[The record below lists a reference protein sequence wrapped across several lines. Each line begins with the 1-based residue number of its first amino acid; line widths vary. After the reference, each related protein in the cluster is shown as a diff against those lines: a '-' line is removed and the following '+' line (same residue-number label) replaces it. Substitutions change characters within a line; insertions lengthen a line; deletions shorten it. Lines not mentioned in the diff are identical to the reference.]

1 MRSKFLSI
9 LAIAVALIAGELQA
23 EEVVFDNFDGG
34 NGTFTTFGGGAGFPL
49 SRTAVGDDFD
59 TIAAPNSGEWLVNS
73 VDFRMLA
80 IAETSGTLSVY
91 TGIQVTVS
99 ILDLGADSVLD
110 PTAANPLNGEYIA
123 GEFAAA
129 QVLGTETFNLGT
141 IGTAAGGNGLFV
153 NQSVDFTNSINIGN
167 GIGTGISFQF
177 SDATGA
183 SEAGNLS
190 VAYRNNGLPA
200 PLVGTTSDRN
210 YRDSTGDG
218 NVSGAFGFT
227 SNIGLAYSVNATATA
242 VPEPTSF
249 AVLGVLGLGFVTRRR
264 R

>member
-1 MRSKFLSI
+1 M
-9 LAIAVALIAGELQA
+9 
-23 EEVVFDNFDGG
+23 
-34 NGTFTTFGGGAGFPL
+34 GTQ
-49 SRTAVGDDFD
+49 
-59 TIAAPNSGEWLVNS
+59 TI
-73 VDFRMLA
+73 
-80 IAETSGTLSVY
+80 
-91 TGIQVTVS
+91 
-99 ILDLGADSVLD
+99 
-110 PTAANPLNGEYIA
+110 
-123 GEFAAA
+123 
-129 QVLGTETFNLGT
+129 NLGT
-141 IGTAAGGNGLFV
+141 IGTASGGTGLLIT
-153 NQSVDFTNSINIGN
+153 QSVDFTNSINIGD

-218 NVSGAFGFT
+218 NVSGAFSFG
-227 SNIGLAYSVNATATA
+227 SDIGLAFSVNATATS
-242 VPEPTSF
+242 VPEPTSL

>member
-1 MRSKFLSI
+1 M
-9 LAIAVALIAGELQA
+9 
-23 EEVVFDNFDGG
+23 
-34 NGTFTTFGGGAGFPL
+34 GTQ
-49 SRTAVGDDFD
+49 
-59 TIAAPNSGEWLVNS
+59 TI
-73 VDFRMLA
+73 
-80 IAETSGTLSVY
+80 
-91 TGIQVTVS
+91 
-99 ILDLGADSVLD
+99 
-110 PTAANPLNGEYIA
+110 
-123 GEFAAA
+123 
-129 QVLGTETFNLGT
+129 NLGT
-141 IGTAAGGNGLFV
+141 IGTASGGTGLLIT
-153 NQSVDFTNSINIGN
+153 QSVDFTNSINIGD

-190 VAYRNNGLPA
+190 VAYRNNGLLPA

-249 AVLGVLGLGFVTRRR
+249 AVLGFLGLGFVTRRR